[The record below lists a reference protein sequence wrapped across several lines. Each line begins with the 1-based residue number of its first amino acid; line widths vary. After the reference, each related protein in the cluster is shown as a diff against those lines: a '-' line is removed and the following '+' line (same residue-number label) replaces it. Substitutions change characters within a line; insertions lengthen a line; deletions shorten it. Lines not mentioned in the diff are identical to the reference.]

1 MGRRK
6 FKRFISKYEDDAVLV
21 KSTIIRFEYR
31 NKEINNRL
39 KNVFYIE
46 SKSYPENGRMCVLWG
61 RCCANAGDEV
71 ECKGRINEQ
80 GVFLCWSMII
90 KNAGQSSA

>member
-1 MGRRK
+1 
-6 FKRFISKYEDDAVLV
+6 
-21 KSTIIRFEYR
+21 
-31 NKEINNRL
+31 
-39 KNVFYIE
+39 
-46 SKSYPENGRMCVLWG
+46 MCVLWG